1 MQKKETKYILFGLLG
16 AGFLFFLVSL
26 YVHVQESE
34 YVSLVELRIAKQ
46 EAVLIAIAEVTDRD
60 GADAVVSSVLKDCS
74 TEDRQQFDQMLGSLA
89 MLKGAELVKVN
100 QLFSAC
106 GNFYAERKAMMVAR
120 FVREFEVYQDYV
132 ELRTLVDSRTLTI
145 TYPVESWLELVG
157 LEQRRSDLFSELVQ
171 IQGEIITT
179 LLDNVSIDSERMQK
193 SVVRAQEVKDT
204 ISYTGAKI
212 DTLRDAIVGL

>member
-179 LLDNVSIDSERMQK
+179 LLDDVSIDSERMQK